1 MEGGSRADIR
11 GGGGRRGV
19 SLPAFLATLV
29 VLLLFLLVAL
39 EFVNRW
45 TRIPAPAAP
54 SPALRM
60 TLDLAVRT
68 LTRDLGAAASGRL
81 PALEAIRPVADNTP
95 AWRAFTGAVGQT
107 TEIRGG
113 TDQIGLRG
121 ILRTTQLVLEPSDR
135 ATGRPFSSPG
145 KDAPGEILTRPAS
158 ARVKV
163 YEGGPG
169 GSRGRGGG
177 EASFAE
183 AAAILRSRSLAG
195 ARKWFFV
202 AGDPAGRYAVGRL
215 VTFADRTAASK
226 EGCPPAPDGCHL
238 ELTLDFTDPDAVRM
252 NPQQSAEAPRHLG
265 PLSWGGLFDDI
276 VYFVAR
282 GPKGRPPD
290 YYVVNDPL
298 SLAFPRPFL
307 AVAENVGSDRWDVA
321 RVADDI
327 ENLQAAWAVAGR
339 GEPEEWRADR
349 PEARPLLPSELS
361 APSAELR
368 AVRIALVAKGSER
381 TYTGNPQETLE
392 EFFPF
397 NAPRGDGNLAP
408 LGWTPNPRTRVGF
421 TRETRYLLVRARS
434 SP

>member
-1 MEGGSRADIR
+1 MDGDVGAGIR
-11 GGGGRRGV
+11 GGGERRGV

-45 TRIPAPAAP
+45 TRIPAPEAP

-81 PALEAIRPVADNTP
+81 PAIEAIRPVTDNTP
-95 AWRAFTGAVGQT
+95 AWRAFTGTVGQT

-121 ILRTTQLVLEPSDR
+121 ILRTSPLLLEPSER
-135 ATGRPFSSPG
+135 TTGRP
-145 KDAPGEILTRPAS
+145 AAT
-158 ARVKV
+158 RVKV
-163 YEGGPG
+163 YEGAPG

-177 EASFAE
+177 ESGFAE

-195 ARKWFFV
+195 ARKRFFV
-202 AGDPAGRYAVGRL
+202 AGDPAGGYAVARL
-215 VTFADRTAASK
+215 VAFADRTAASK

-252 NPQQSAEAPRHLG
+252 NPREAAEASRGLG

-290 YYVVNDPL
+290 YFVVNDPL
-298 SLAFPRPFL
+298 SLAYPRPFL
-307 AVAENVGSDRWDVA
+307 AVAENVGGDRWDVA
-321 RVADDI
+321 RVADEI
-327 ENLQAAWAVAGR
+327 ENLQAAWAVGR
-339 GEPEEWRADR
+339 HGEPEEWRADR

-361 APSAELR
+361 VPGLELR
-368 AVRIALVAKGSER
+368 AVRIALVAKGTER
-381 TYTGNPQETLE
+381 TYTGNPAEALE
-392 EFFPF
+392 PFLPF
-397 NAPRGDGNLAP
+397 NAPRGDVSLAP
-408 LGWTPNPRTRVGF
+408 LGWTPSPRTRVGF
-421 TRETRYLLVRARS
+421 SRETRYLLVRARS